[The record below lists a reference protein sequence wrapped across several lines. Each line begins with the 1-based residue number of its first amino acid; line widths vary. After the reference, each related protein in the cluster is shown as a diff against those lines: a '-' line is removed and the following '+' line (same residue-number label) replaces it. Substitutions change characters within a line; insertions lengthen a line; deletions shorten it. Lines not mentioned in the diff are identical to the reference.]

1 MPPFNLFPLSGTEM
15 HRMKALLALVCV
27 AISGCGGGEEPSAG
41 GGDAPFVRT
50 AAVASADAGVLG
62 LTGTVRARYET
73 PVAFQVGGRIRA
85 RRVDAGQAVRAG
97 QVLFELDARDLE
109 QASQAAQADVA
120 AAEAALATARAE
132 LGRVRQLKDKNFVS
146 AQALDRSELAER
158 EARTRLDAA
167 RARLTQARNALGYAR
182 LSAATAG
189 VLVEVSGEPGQVVET
204 GQAVATLARDGE
216 REIEVFFPDAARPP
230 AAGQLV
236 RADGTP
242 LPLRLREVSGA
253 VDPQSRTWRA
263 RYSVL
268 TGGDALA
275 LGSVVRAAFAM
286 PGGDEQA
293 LSVPIAALDE
303 RGEGPRV
310 WQVMDGRAQ
319 PVAVEI
325 LALDAEAA
333 RVRGDL
339 KAGDKVIALG
349 THLLTPGMAVRE
361 LAQ

>member
-1 MPPFNLFPLSGTEM
+1 M
-15 HRMKALLALVCV
+15 HRMKALLTLVCV
-27 AISGCGGGEEPSAG
+27 AISGCGGGQEPSAG
-41 GGDAPFVRT
+41 GGDAPFVKT

-73 PVAFQVGGRIRA
+73 PVAFQVDGRISA
-85 RRVDAGQAVRAG
+85 RRVDAGQTVRAG
-97 QVLFELDARDLE
+97 QTLFELDARDLE
-109 QASQAAQADVA
+109 QASQAARADVV
-120 AAEAALATARAE
+120 AAEAALATARAD
-132 LGRVRQLKDKNFVS
+132 LGRARQLKDRNFVS

-167 RARLTQARNALGYAR
+167 RARLAQARNALGYAR
-182 LSAATAG
+182 LSAPTAG
-189 VLVEVSGEPGQVVET
+189 VLVEVSGEPGQVMET
-204 GQAVATLARDGE
+204 GKAVATLARDGE

-230 AAGQLV
+230 DVGQLV
-236 RADGTP
+236 RADGAP

-263 RYSVL
+263 RYSVS

-275 LGSVVRAAFAM
+275 LGSVVRAAFAA
-286 PGGDEQA
+286 PGGDAQA

-310 WQVMDGRAQ
+310 WRVVDGRAQ
-319 PVAVEI
+319 PVAVEV

-333 RVRGDL
+333 RVQGGL

>member
-1 MPPFNLFPLSGTEM
+1 M
-15 HRMKALLALVCV
+15 HRMNALLALVFV
-27 AISGCGGGEEPSAG
+27 VISGCGEGQESATG
-41 GGDAPFVRT
+41 GGDAPFVKT
-50 AAVASADAGVLG
+50 AAVASADAGAVG
-62 LTGTVRARYET
+62 LSGTVRARYET
-73 PVAFQVGGRIRA
+73 PVAFQVGGRIAA

-109 QASQAAQADVA
+109 QALQAAQADA
-120 AAEAALATARAE
+120 AAAQAALATARAE
-132 LGRVRQLKDKNFVS
+132 LGRVRQLQARNFVS

-167 RARLTQARNALGYAR
+167 RARLAQARNAQGYAR
-182 LSAATAG
+182 LSAPAAG
-189 VLVEVSGEPGQVVET
+189 VLVEVSGEPGQVVAT
-204 GQAVATLARDGE
+204 GQRVATLAHAGE
-216 REIEVFFPDAARPP
+216 REVEVFFPDAARPP
-230 AAGQLV
+230 ATGQLI
-236 RADGTP
+236 RADGAA

-263 RYSVL
+263 RYSVS

-275 LGSVVRAAFAM
+275 LGSVVRAAFAL
-286 PGGDEQA
+286 PGGDDQA

-310 WQVMDGRAQ
+310 WQVVDGRAQ

-325 LALDAEAA
+325 LALDAETAQ
-333 RVRGDL
+333 VRGSL
-339 KAGDKVIALG
+339 KAGDTVVALG

>member
-1 MPPFNLFPLSGTEM
+1 M

-27 AISGCGGGEEPSAG
+27 TISGCGGSQEPSAG
-41 GGDAPFVRT
+41 GVEAPFVKT
-50 AAVASADAGVLG
+50 AAVAPADASALG
-62 LTGTVRARYET
+62 LSGTVRARYET
-73 PVAFQVGGRIRA
+73 PVAFQVGGRISA

-97 QVLFELDARDLE
+97 QILFELDARDLE
-109 QASQAAQADVA
+109 QASLAAQADAA
-120 AAEAALATARAE
+120 AAEAALATARAD
-132 LGRVRQLKDKNFVS
+132 LGRVRQLEDRNFVS

-158 EARTRLDAA
+158 EVRTRLDAA
-167 RARLTQARNALGYAR
+167 RARLAQARNALGYTR
-182 LSAATAG
+182 LSAPTAG

-204 GQAVATLARDGE
+204 GQRVATLARDGE

-230 AAGQLV
+230 ATGQLI
-236 RADGTP
+236 RADGAP

-263 RYSVL
+263 RYSVS

-286 PGGDEQA
+286 PGGDAQA

-303 RGEGPRV
+303 RGKGPRV
-310 WQVMDGRAQ
+310 WRVVDGRAQ

-333 RVRGDL
+333 RVQGGL

>member
-1 MPPFNLFPLSGTEM
+1 M
-15 HRMKALLALVCV
+15 HRMKGLLALVFIV
-27 AISGCGGGEEPSAG
+27 ISGCGQDDETVTGGVDS
-41 GGDAPFVRT
+41 PFVKT
-50 AAVASADAGVLG
+50 AAVASADAGIVG
-62 LTGTVRARYET
+62 LSGTVRARHET
-73 PVAFQVGGRIRA
+73 PVAFQVGGRIAA
-85 RRVDAGQAVRAG
+85 RRVDAGQTVRAG

-109 QASQAAQADVA
+109 QASQAAQADA
-120 AAEAALATARAE
+120 AAAQSALATARAE
-132 LGRVRQLKDKNFVS
+132 LGRVRQLKGQNFVS

-158 EARTRLDAA
+158 EARTRSDAA
-167 RARLTQARNALGYAR
+167 RAQLAQARNALGYAR
-182 LSAATAG
+182 LSAPAAG
-189 VLVEVSGEPGQVVET
+189 VLVEVSGEPGQVVAA
-204 GQAVATLARDGE
+204 GQRVAMLAHAGE
-216 REIEVFFPDAARPP
+216 REVEVFFPDAARPP
-230 AAGQLV
+230 ATGQLV
-236 RADGTP
+236 RADGAA

-275 LGSVVRAAFAM
+275 LGSVVRAAFTL
-286 PGGDEQA
+286 PGGDGQA

-310 WQVMDGRAQ
+310 WTVVDGRAQ

-325 LALDAEAA
+325 LALDAETA
-333 RVRGDL
+333 RVRGSL
-339 KAGDKVIALG
+339 KAGDTVVALG

>member
-1 MPPFNLFPLSGTEM
+1 M
-15 HRMKALLALVCV
+15 HRMKGLLALVCV
-27 AISGCGGGEEPSAG
+27 AISGCGGGQEPSAG
-41 GGDAPFVRT
+41 RGEAPFVKT
-50 AAVASADAGVLG
+50 ATVAPADASAVG
-62 LTGTVRARYET
+62 LSGTVRARYET
-73 PVAFQVGGRIRA
+73 PVAFQVGGRIAA

-97 QVLFELDARDLE
+97 QVLFELDARDLG

-120 AAEAALATARAE
+120 AAEAALATARAD
-132 LGRVRQLKDKNFVS
+132 LGRVRQLQGQNFVS

-167 RARLTQARNALGYAR
+167 RARLAQARNALGYAR
-182 LSAATAG
+182 LGAPTAG
-189 VLVEVSGEPGQVVET
+189 VLVEVSGEPGQVVAT
-204 GQAVATLARDGE
+204 GQRVATLARAGE
-216 REIEVFFPDAARPP
+216 REIEVFFPDVARPP
-230 AAGQLV
+230 ASGQLI
-236 RADGTP
+236 RADAAP
-242 LPLRLREVSGA
+242 VPLRLREVSGA

-263 RYSVL
+263 RYSVS

-275 LGSVVRAAFAM
+275 LGSVVRAVFAT
-286 PGGDEQA
+286 PGHNDQA

-310 WQVMDGRAQ
+310 WQVVDGRTQ

-325 LALDAEAA
+325 LALDAEVA
-333 RVRGDL
+333 RVRGGL
-339 KAGDKVIALG
+339 KVGDKVIALG

>member
-1 MPPFNLFPLSGTEM
+1 M
-15 HRMKALLALVCV
+15 HRMKGLLALVFV
-27 AISGCGGGEEPSAG
+27 TISGCGGQEPTAG
-41 GGDAPFVRT
+41 GVDAPFVKT
-50 AAVASADAGVLG
+50 AAVVSADAGVVG
-62 LTGTVRARYET
+62 LSGTVRARYET
-73 PVAFQVGGRIRA
+73 PVAFQVGGRIAA
-85 RRVDAGQAVRAG
+85 RRVNAGQAVRAG

-120 AAEAALATARAE
+120 AAQAALATARAE
-132 LGRVRQLKDKNFVS
+132 LGRVRQLKEQHFVS

-158 EARTRLDAA
+158 EASTRLDAA
-167 RARLTQARNALGYAR
+167 RARLAQARNALGYAR
-182 LSAATAG
+182 LSAPTAG
-189 VLVEVSGEPGQVVET
+189 VLVEVSGEPGEVVAT
-204 GQAVATLARDGE
+204 GQAVATLAREGE
-216 REIEVFFPDAARPP
+216 REVEVFFPDVARPP

-263 RYSVL
+263 RYLVL

-275 LGSVVRAAFAM
+275 LGSVVRAAFAA
-286 PGGDEQA
+286 PGRDGQA

-303 RGEGPRV
+303 RGKGPRV
-310 WQVMDGRAQ
+310 WQVVNGRAQ

-325 LALDAEAA
+325 LALDAAVA
-333 RVRGDL
+333 RVHGGL

>member
-1 MPPFNLFPLSGTEM
+1 M
-15 HRMKALLALVCV
+15 HRMKGLLALVFAV
-27 AISGCGGGEEPSAG
+27 VSGCGGGEEAAIG
-41 GGDAPFVRT
+41 GGDAPFVKT
-50 AAVASADAGVLG
+50 AAVAPADAAAVG
-62 LTGTVRARYET
+62 LSGTVRARYET
-73 PVAFQVGGRIRA
+73 PVAFQVGGRIAA

-109 QASQAAQADVA
+109 QASQAARADSA

-132 LGRVRQLKDKNFVS
+132 LGRVRQLQAQNFLS

-158 EARTRLDAA
+158 EASTRLDAA
-167 RARLTQARNALGYAR
+167 RARLAQARNALDYAR
-182 LSAATAG
+182 LNAPTAG
-189 VLVEVSGEPGQVVET
+189 VLVEVSGEPGQVVAT
-204 GQAVATLARDGE
+204 GQAVATLARAGE
-216 REIEVFFPDAARPP
+216 REVEVFFPDAARPP
-230 AAGQLV
+230 ASGQLIH
-236 RADGTP
+236 ADGAP

-275 LGSVVRAAFAM
+275 LGSVVRAVFAT
-286 PGGDEQA
+286 PGGNDPA

-310 WQVMDGRAQ
+310 WQVVDGRAQ
-319 PVAVEI
+319 PVAVE
-325 LALDAEAA
+325 LVALDAERA
-333 RVRGDL
+333 RVRGGL
-339 KAGDKVIALG
+339 KVGDKIIALG
-349 THLLTPGMAVRE
+349 THLLTPGMTVRE

>member
-1 MPPFNLFPLSGTEM
+1 M
-15 HRMKALLALVCV
+15 HRMKALLALVFV
-27 AISGCGGGEEPSAG
+27 VISGCGGGQEPATG
-41 GGDAPFVRT
+41 EVDAPFVKT
-50 AAVASADAGVLG
+50 AAVASADAGAVG
-62 LTGTVRARYET
+62 LSGTVRARYET
-73 PVAFQVGGRIRA
+73 PVAFQVGGRIAA

-97 QVLFELDARDLE
+97 HVLFELDARDLE
-109 QASQAAQADVA
+109 QALQAAQADA
-120 AAEAALATARAE
+120 AAAQAALATARAE
-132 LGRVRQLKDKNFVS
+132 LGRVRQLKDQNFVS

-167 RARLTQARNALGYAR
+167 RARLAQARNALGYAR
-182 LSAATAG
+182 LSAPAAG
-189 VLVEVSGEPGQVVET
+189 VLVEVSGEPGQVVTT
-204 GQAVATLARDGE
+204 GQRVATLAHDGE
-216 REIEVFFPDAARPP
+216 REVEVFFPDAARPP
-230 AAGQLV
+230 ATGQLV
-236 RADGTP
+236 RADGAD

-263 RYSVL
+263 RYSV

-275 LGSVVRAAFAM
+275 LGSVVRAAFAL
-286 PGGDEQA
+286 PGGDDQA
-293 LSVPIAALDE
+293 LSVPLAALDE

-310 WQVMDGRAQ
+310 WQVVDGRAQ

-333 RVRGDL
+333 RVRGSL
-339 KAGDKVIALG
+339 KAGDTVVALG

>member
-1 MPPFNLFPLSGTEM
+1 
-15 HRMKALLALVCV
+15 MKGLLALVCV
-27 AISGCGGGEEPSAG
+27 AISGCGGGQEPSAG
-41 GGDAPFVRT
+41 GDEAPFVKT
-50 AAVASADAGVLG
+50 AAVAPADASAVG
-62 LTGTVRARYET
+62 LSGTVRARHET
-73 PVAFQVGGRIRA
+73 PVAFQVGGRIAA

-97 QVLFELDARDLE
+97 QVLFELDARDLA

-120 AAEAALATARAE
+120 AAEAALATARAD
-132 LGRVRQLKDKNFVS
+132 LGRVRQLQGQNFVS

-167 RARLTQARNALGYAR
+167 RATLAQARNALGYAR
-182 LSAATAG
+182 LVAPTAG
-189 VLVEVSGEPGQVVET
+189 VLVEVSGEPGQVVAS
-204 GQAVATLARDGE
+204 GQRVATLAREGE

-230 AAGQLV
+230 ASGQLI
-236 RADGTP
+236 RADAAP
-242 LPLRLREVSGA
+242 EPLRLREVSGA

-263 RYSVL
+263 RYSVS

-275 LGSVVRAAFAM
+275 LGSVVRAVFAT
-286 PGGDEQA
+286 PGHNDQA

-310 WQVMDGRAQ
+310 WQVVDGRAQ

-325 LALDAEAA
+325 LALDAELA
-333 RVRGDL
+333 RVRGGL

-361 LAQ
+361 RAQ

>member
-1 MPPFNLFPLSGTEM
+1 M
-15 HRMKALLALVCV
+15 HRMKALIALVCV
-27 AISGCGGGEEPSAG
+27 TISGCGGGEEPSAG
-41 GGDAPFVRT
+41 GAEAPFVKT
-50 AAVASADAGVLG
+50 AAVASADAGAVG

-73 PVAFQVGGRIRA
+73 PVAFQVGGRISA

-97 QVLFELDARDLE
+97 QTLFELDARDLE
-109 QASQAAQADVA
+109 QSSQAAQADVA
-120 AAEAALATARAE
+120 AAQAALATERAD
-132 LGRVRQLKDKNFVS
+132 LGRVRQLQGQNFVS
-146 AQALDRSELAER
+146 AQALERSELAER

-167 RARLTQARNALGYAR
+167 RARLAQARNALGYAR
-182 LSAATAG
+182 LSAPTAG

-204 GQAVATLARDGE
+204 GKAVATLARDGE

-230 AAGQLV
+230 ATGQLI
-236 RADGTP
+236 RDGAP

-263 RYSVL
+263 RYSVS

-275 LGSVVRAAFAM
+275 LGSVVRAAFAA
-286 PGGDEQA
+286 PGGDAQA

-310 WQVMDGRAQ
+310 WQVVDGRAQ
-319 PVAVEI
+319 PVTVEI

-333 RVRGDL
+333 RVQGGL